1 MVLVVGVRMSLDY
14 NIDKI
19 KKVSKNL
26 DAFIGNK
33 IKFRRSMLSISQ
45 DKLGSYLGVTFQQ
58 IQKYEKGANR
68 VSASMLYRI
77 ANFLDVN
84 MSFFT
89 DGFDNPSKILNDE
102 NHPIYNIDIS
112 KKKES
117 IDLLKA
123 YYKIKDP
130 SVRKKIL
137 KLIKTFSVTVI

>member
-1 MVLVVGVRMSLDY
+1 MVFVVGIRMSLDY
-14 NIDKI
+14 NVDKI

-26 DAFIGNK
+26 DSFIGNK

-58 IQKYEKGANR
+58 IQKYEKGTNR

-84 MSFFT
+84 VSFFT
-89 DGFDNPSKILNDE
+89 DGFDNPSKTLNDE
-102 NHPIYNIDIS
+102 NQLGYNIDIG

-123 YYKIKDP
+123 YYKIKDS

-137 KLIKTFSVTVI
+137 ELIKTFSATVV